1 MIRVTYFIV
10 CLLLGI
16 TLVSCI
22 RDEAL
27 NAEADILTCTVPG
40 DILKRDP
47 IIENNKVVL
56 MVTADADLTHQ
67 APEFTLTPGATI
79 SPASGTERDFTT
91 PQFYTVTSEDGN
103 WKKEYQVTYII
114 AGISSEYH
122 FENVKDYKS
131 SLLKYVY
138 NIFYENDSE
147 GKWVMDWA
155 SGNTGFALTGAGTE
169 DPASF
174 PTSSYAEGKMGK
186 CVKLETKSTGDF
198 GSKLG
203 MPIAAG
209 NLFMGTFSVGNA
221 LTDPLKATMF
231 GVPFEHIPTYLKG
244 YYKYKAGEVYKDENG
259 EFIIAFFSHFIKGLV
274 KKQNPFKTGWQGVKN
289 EYMLLKGLFSG
300 GSQRT
305 KSRFTRELPQTAAG
319 FWASYFSNLFG
330 FTRKVSSWG
339 GATVS
344 QLEPAFLKGSKA
356 FTLGSYI
363 MGGSSIEADPN
374 NVIFQHE
381 YGHYL
386 QSQEMGWSYLFK
398 VAIPSLKS
406 AAGDGMH
413 CFFKTEQDANMRALI
428 YLSEN
433 VEGFYRSEDVDYNNK
448 GWDFW
453 KNSLDPEQK
462 QVRGRYY
469 DVRDASVRSD
479 LIKSLSLT
487 GGLWYIK

>member
-1 MIRVTYFIV
+1 MFRRKKDAEE
-10 CLLLGI
+10 L
-16 TLVSCI
+16 SC
-22 RDEAL
+22 
-27 NAEADILTCTVPG
+27 G
-40 DILKRDP
+40 
-47 IIENNKVVL
+47 
-56 MVTADADLTHQ
+56 
-67 APEFTLTPGATI
+67 
-79 SPASGTERDFTT
+79 
-91 PQFYTVTSEDGN
+91 
-103 WKKEYQVTYII
+103 
-114 AGISSEYH
+114 
-122 FENVKDYKS
+122 FEV
-131 SLLKYVY
+131 
-138 NIFYENDSE
+138 
-147 GKWVMDWA
+147 
-155 SGNTGFALTGAGTE
+155 
-169 DPASF
+169 
-174 PTSSYAEGKMGK
+174 
-186 CVKLETKSTGDF
+186 
-198 GSKLG
+198 
-203 MPIAAG
+203 
-209 NLFMGTFSVGNA
+209 
-221 LTDPLKATMF
+221 
-231 GVPFEHIPTYLKG
+231 
-244 YYKYKAGEVYKDENG
+244 
-259 EFIIAFFSHFIKGLV
+259 IAFFSHFIKGLV

-344 QLEPAFLKGSKA
+344 QLEPAFLQGSKA

-413 CFFKTEQDANMRALI
+413 CFFKTEQDANMRSLI

>member
-27 NAEADILTCTVPG
+27 NAEADILTCTVSG

-91 PQFYTVTSEDGN
+91 PQSYTVTSEDGN

-138 NIFYENDSE
+138 NIFYENDSD

-174 PTSSYAEGKMGK
+174 PTSSYAEGKVGK

-244 YYKYKAGEVYKDENG
+244 YYKYKAGEVYKDE
-259 EFIIAFFSHFIKGLV
+259 I
-274 KKQNPFKTGWQGVKN
+274 
-289 EYMLLKGLFSG
+289 
-300 GSQRT
+300 
-305 KSRFTRELPQTAAG
+305 
-319 FWASYFSNLFG
+319 
-330 FTRKVSSWG
+330 
-339 GATVS
+339 
-344 QLEPAFLKGSKA
+344 
-356 FTLGSYI
+356 
-363 MGGSSIEADPN
+363 
-374 NVIFQHE
+374 
-381 YGHYL
+381 
-386 QSQEMGWSYLFK
+386 
-398 VAIPSLKS
+398 
-406 AAGDGMH
+406 
-413 CFFKTEQDANMRALI
+413 
-428 YLSEN
+428 
-433 VEGFYRSEDVDYNNK
+433 
-448 GWDFW
+448 W
-453 KNSLDPEQK
+453 KYCK
-462 QVRGRYY
+462 R
-469 DVRDASVRSD
+469 
-479 LIKSLSLT
+479 
-487 GGLWYIK
+487 

>member
-27 NAEADILTCTVPG
+27 NAEADILTCTVSG

-91 PQFYTVTSEDGN
+91 PQSYTVTSEDGN

-174 PTSSYAEGKMGK
+174 PTSSYAEGKVGK

-209 NLFMGTFSVGNA
+209 NLFISIRQV
-221 LTDPLKATMF
+221 K
-231 GVPFEHIPTYLKG
+231 
-244 YYKYKAGEVYKDENG
+244 
-259 EFIIAFFSHFIKGLV
+259 FIK
-274 KKQNPFKTGWQGVKN
+274 
-289 EYMLLKGLFSG
+289 
-300 GSQRT
+300 
-305 KSRFTRELPQTAAG
+305 
-319 FWASYFSNLFG
+319 
-330 FTRKVSSWG
+330 
-339 GATVS
+339 
-344 QLEPAFLKGSKA
+344 
-356 FTLGSYI
+356 
-363 MGGSSIEADPN
+363 
-374 NVIFQHE
+374 
-381 YGHYL
+381 
-386 QSQEMGWSYLFK
+386 
-398 VAIPSLKS
+398 
-406 AAGDGMH
+406 
-413 CFFKTEQDANMRALI
+413 MRMEIL
-428 YLSEN
+428 
-433 VEGFYRSEDVDYNNK
+433 
-448 GWDFW
+448 
-453 KNSLDPEQK
+453 
-462 QVRGRYY
+462 
-469 DVRDASVRSD
+469 
-479 LIKSLSLT
+479 
-487 GGLWYIK
+487 

>member
-259 EFIIAFFSHFIKGLV
+259 NIVKDKKDTWDIYAIFYETDEKTKTLDATNRFDHPNLISIARIDEKD
-274 KKQNPFKTGWQGVKN
+274 
-289 EYMLLKGLFSG
+289 
-300 GSQRT
+300 
-305 KSRFTRELPQTAAG
+305 
-319 FWASYFSNLFG
+319 
-330 FTRKVSSWG
+330 RK
-339 GATVS
+339 
-344 QLEPAFLKGSKA
+344 
-356 FTLGSYI
+356 
-363 MGGSSIEADPN
+363 
-374 NVIFQHE
+374 
-381 YGHYL
+381 
-386 QSQEMGWSYLFK
+386 
-398 VAIPSLKS
+398 
-406 AAGDGMH
+406 
-413 CFFKTEQDANMRALI
+413 
-428 YLSEN
+428 EN
-433 VEGFYRSEDVDYNNK
+433 G
-448 GWDFW
+448 
-453 KNSLDPEQK
+453 
-462 QVRGRYY
+462 
-469 DVRDASVRSD
+469 
-479 LIKSLSLT
+479 
-487 GGLWYIK
+487 

>member
-1 MIRVTYFIV
+1 MSHNAIHSTSGFRRKACRSENPIPLQPISPTRILSFAFIV

-155 SGNTGFALTGAGTE
+155 SGNTGFALTFRLLLMRKEKWA
-169 DPASF
+169 
-174 PTSSYAEGKMGK
+174 
-186 CVKLETKSTGDF
+186 
-198 GSKLG
+198 
-203 MPIAAG
+203 
-209 NLFMGTFSVGNA
+209 NA
-221 LTDPLKATMF
+221 
-231 GVPFEHIPTYLKG
+231 
-244 YYKYKAGEVYKDENG
+244 
-259 EFIIAFFSHFIKGLV
+259 
-274 KKQNPFKTGWQGVKN
+274 
-289 EYMLLKGLFSG
+289 
-300 GSQRT
+300 
-305 KSRFTRELPQTAAG
+305 
-319 FWASYFSNLFG
+319 
-330 FTRKVSSWG
+330 
-339 GATVS
+339 
-344 QLEPAFLKGSKA
+344 
-356 FTLGSYI
+356 
-363 MGGSSIEADPN
+363 
-374 NVIFQHE
+374 
-381 YGHYL
+381 
-386 QSQEMGWSYLFK
+386 
-398 VAIPSLKS
+398 
-406 AAGDGMH
+406 
-413 CFFKTEQDANMRALI
+413 
-428 YLSEN
+428 
-433 VEGFYRSEDVDYNNK
+433 
-448 GWDFW
+448 
-453 KNSLDPEQK
+453 
-462 QVRGRYY
+462 
-469 DVRDASVRSD
+469 
-479 LIKSLSLT
+479 
-487 GGLWYIK
+487 